1 MTTVAVL
8 MGGWSPEREV
18 SLVSGKA
25 CAEGLREGGHTV
37 IEYDVKRDLRALV
50 DFLRPAAG
58 GGPDVVFN
66 ALHGK
71 YGEDGCIQGVLE
83 IMKVP
88 YTHSGVLASAIA
100 MDKPMSRHVFTSI
113 GIRVALGKVV
123 ERRSLASGDPMP
135 RPYVV
140 KPIDQG
146 SSVGVHIV
154 REGDNLAAVEVAEA
168 QFGEK
173 VLVEKFVPGRELTVA
188 IMGDKAVAVTELRP
202 RTRFYD
208 YEAKYTDGVTE
219 HLIPAPIPAE
229 VYEKAKEWA
238 LMAHQA
244 LGCNGARPRRPALG
258 RQQARHRG
266 PGRARAQH
274 PARHD
279 AAVAGARAG
288 QVGRHLLAR
297 AHDLDGRPR
306 EAAGM
311 SRATRQQSRSA
322 GARATTTAASEGREP
337 DPQDRPADLAPA
349 DDAGPW
355 PCCMLGLGGGGGW
368 WAWKQGWLVAAQEQA
383 RCRRHAS
390 VIAAV
395 TPFKLTDVTVE
406 GRDYV
411 TREAILAA
419 LNVQAGDSLLG
430 IDLQAARKRLEAI
443 DWVASATVE
452 RRLPDTLYVTL
463 KERRAVAIWQNGNEY
478 TLIDK
483 NGRTVRASR
492 MPPGAESLLLLGGPG
507 APEHVG
513 ELLLLLAYEPSIA
526 KQLRAAVWVGQRRW
540 NLVLN
545 NDAEIWLPE
554 EDAVAALQ
562 RSPNSKRR
570 INCCRASSASSICG
584 CRTSSISG
592 SAAPAGDPP
601 PNGPVVEYVET

>member
-37 IEYDVKRDLRALV
+37 IEYDVHRDLRALV
-50 DFLRPAAG
+50 EFLRPAAG

-66 ALHGK
+66 AMHGK

-244 LGCNGARPRRPALG
+244 LGCNG
-258 RQQARHRG
+258 
-266 PGRARAQH
+266 
-274 PARHD
+274 
-279 AAVAGARAG
+279 
-288 QVGRHLLAR
+288 LAR
-297 AHDLDGRPR
+297 ADLRWDDSKPGIEGLVVLELNTQP
-306 EAAGM
+306 GM
-311 SRATRQQSRSA
+311 TPLS
-322 GARATTTAASEGREP
+322 
-337 DPQDRPADLAPA
+337 LAP
-349 DDAGPW
+349 
-355 PCCMLGLGGGGGW
+355 
-368 WAWKQGWLVAAQEQA
+368 EQA
-383 RCRRHAS
+383 KWAGISWAQLMTWMVEHARH
-390 VIAAV
+390 
-395 TPFKLTDVTVE
+395 
-406 GRDYV
+406 
-411 TREAILAA
+411 
-419 LNVQAGDSLLG
+419 
-430 IDLQAARKRLEAI
+430 
-443 DWVASATVE
+443 
-452 RRLPDTLYVTL
+452 
-463 KERRAVAIWQNGNEY
+463 
-478 TLIDK
+478 
-483 NGRTVRASR
+483 
-492 MPPGAESLLLLGGPG
+492 PG
-507 APEHVG
+507 
-513 ELLLLLAYEPSIA
+513 
-526 KQLRAAVWVGQRRW
+526 
-540 NLVLN
+540 
-545 NDAEIWLPE
+545 
-554 EDAVAALQ
+554 
-562 RSPNSKRR
+562 
-570 INCCRASSASSICG
+570 
-584 CRTSSISG
+584 
-592 SAAPAGDPP
+592 
-601 PNGPVVEYVET
+601 